1 MLIGL
6 RFLSQFFIMIPAMV
20 VCEILPN
27 IWLTDGSYAK
37 DPVFL
42 KKNNIRVV
50 INCTKNI
57 QFTNLDIQKYRL
69 SVNDHLEKIDQDEM
83 LEDLD
88 QITKIML
95 IAFKTLTPLH
105 IYCQAGI
112 QRSCSVIAAFLIRYT
127 GVNPLTA
134 IKIIQSKHEQAFRP
148 SVNFLPALET
158 FSKTYNK

>member
-1 MLIGL
+1 
-6 RFLSQFFIMIPAMV
+6 MIPAMV